1 MLLEVTGLYKAFKD
15 TQVLNDIN
23 FNVSEGEVVSLLGQS
38 GAGKTT
44 IIRCITGLE
53 RPDKGSIAIDDK
65 NICKE
70 ENGVMKYADKKELF
84 DIRKSLGMV
93 FQSYH
98 LFPHMTVIDNV
109 TLALTEVRKMSR
121 EDAVTKGMAMLKMLG
136 IDDKAR
142 QRPFELSG
150 GQKQRVAI
158 ARSCVTDPKLIC
170 FDEPTAALDPQ
181 TTEEMTKII
190 RNLAADGMG
199 VLIISHDI
207 PFVNNVSDR
216 ILTVANGKIVD
227 EITPAKHGILPK
239 KLRSNPGKNTE

>member
-23 FNVSEGEVVSLLGQS
+23 FNVSEGEVMSLLGQS

-53 RPDKGSIAIDDK
+53 RPDKGSIAIDGK

-227 EITPAKHGILPK
+227 EITPK
-239 KLRSNPGKNTE
+239 

>member
-53 RPDKGSIAIDDK
+53 RPDKGSIAIDGK

-227 EITPAKHGILPK
+227 EKTP
-239 KLRSNPGKNTE
+239 E

>member
-227 EITPAKHGILPK
+227 EITPK
-239 KLRSNPGKNTE
+239 

>member
-207 PFVNNVSDR
+207 PFGNNVSDR

-227 EITPAKHGILPK
+227 EITPK
-239 KLRSNPGKNTE
+239 

>member
-23 FNVSEGEVVSLLGQS
+23 FNVSEGEVMSLLGQS

-227 EITPAKHGILPK
+227 EITPK
-239 KLRSNPGKNTE
+239 

>member
-53 RPDKGSIAIDDK
+53 RPDKGSIAIDGK

-227 EITPAKHGILPK
+227 EITPK
-239 KLRSNPGKNTE
+239 

>member
-1 MLLEVTGLYKAFKD
+1 MLLEVSGLYKAFKD

-53 RPDKGSIAIDDK
+53 RPDKGSIAIDGK

-121 EDAVTKGMAMLKMLG
+121 EDAVAKGMAMLKMLG

-181 TTEEMTKII
+181 TTEEMIKII
-190 RNLAADGMG
+190 RKLAADGMG

-216 ILTVANGKIVD
+216 ILTVAGGKIVD
-227 EITPAKHGILPK
+227 EKTPA
-239 KLRSNPGKNTE
+239 

>member
-23 FNVSEGEVVSLLGQS
+23 FNVSEGEVMSLLGQS

-53 RPDKGSIAIDDK
+53 RPDKGSIAIDGK

-84 DIRKSLGMV
+84 DIRKSLGLV

-227 EITPAKHGILPK
+227 EITPK
-239 KLRSNPGKNTE
+239 

>member
-1 MLLEVTGLYKAFKD
+1 MRSDDMLLEVTGLYKAFKD

-53 RPDKGSIAIDDK
+53 RPDKGSIAIDGK

-227 EITPAKHGILPK
+227 EITPK
-239 KLRSNPGKNTE
+239 

>member
-1 MLLEVTGLYKAFKD
+1 MRSDDMLLEVTGLYKAFKD

-23 FNVSEGEVVSLLGQS
+23 FNVSEGEVMSLLGQS

-53 RPDKGSIAIDDK
+53 RPDKGSIAIDGK

-227 EITPAKHGILPK
+227 EITPK
-239 KLRSNPGKNTE
+239 